1 MAPAGTVCHCVG
13 RTAPYRLVWGILLLP
28 VLLAAQAPGPVREI
42 DLRTIPSVA
51 QIRPLESVVVQ
62 VVAFGGPT
70 RDPNVVLEQTLNR
83 GLAVFHLRDSDS
95 GWVSKPF
102 RFKGLPGDRSLETAQ
117 EDGFESRLLSLAGR
131 LSILQDAVLF
141 TASERAGVAVLS
153 ATLEG
158 VTESI
163 RIHVHAEA
171 PTLATPEQIT
181 FGPQP
186 RLAEPYRALAEH
198 HAPFVAQE
206 TWFQPRSDYLARF
219 DADGDWK
226 GDNNWANL
234 PWSSTQAY
242 VYYAAM
248 ETASHWFLIY
258 NFFHLRDYSDQC
270 VAGTC
275 HENDNEGLI
284 LTIAKDGSPMGR
296 LLVMETLAHNKVYS
310 YRADPAVKGNFHN
323 LDGEVE
329 FARGSHPV
337 VYVHSGGHGVY
348 GSGRHSG
355 YLFAEDRFK
364 AGTGVTYVYKGVAE
378 RPSHPADRDIGY
390 DLLPIH
396 DHWWIPA
403 HSGLQTG
410 TFTDYFRYEPHGE
423 RPLARFQRVAG
434 AFLGRTNGRDMAKPF
449 WGWHDKETKE
459 SGILAKGQWA
469 LDPAYS
475 VSRNLTLPG
484 PVSLEYTFNP
494 YLQEFADLVPSDK

>member
-1 MAPAGTVCHCVG
+1 MARAGMARPCEG
-13 RTAPYRLVWGILLLP
+13 RTARFRAVWSILLLP
-28 VLLAAQAPGPVREI
+28 SLLGQAPGPVREI
-42 DLRTIPSVA
+42 DLRTVPSVMR
-51 QIRPLESVVVQ
+51 IRPLESVAVQ
-62 VVAFGGPT
+62 VVAFGGPEE
-70 RDPNVVLEQTLNR
+70 DPNVVRERTLNR
-83 GLAVFHLRDSDS
+83 GLAVFHLRDSAS

-102 RFKGLPGDRSLETAQ
+102 RLKGLPGDRSLEAAR
-117 EDGFESRLLSLAGR
+117 EDGFESRLLSLSSR

-141 TASERAGVAVLS
+141 TASEREGVAVLS

-158 VTESI
+158 VTKSLRI
-163 RIHVHAEA
+163 RVDAEA
-171 PTLATPEQIT
+171 PSLAPPERIT

-234 PWSSTQAY
+234 PRSSTQAY

-248 ETASHWFLIY
+248 ETATHWFLVY

-275 HENDNEGLI
+275 HENDNEGLV
-284 LTIAKDGSPMGR
+284 LTIAKDGSPAGR
-296 LLVMETLAHNKVYS
+296 LIAMETLAHNKVYS
-310 YRADPAVKGNFHN
+310 YRADPRVEGNFHD
-323 LDGEVE
+323 LDGGVE

-348 GSGRHSG
+348 GPGRHSG
-355 YLFAEDRFK
+355 FSLARDRFK

-378 RPSHPADRDIGY
+378 RPRHPADRDVGY
-390 DLLPIH
+390 DLLPIR

-403 HSGLQTG
+403 HRGRGTE
-410 TFTDYFRYEPHGE
+410 TFTDYYRYEPYGG
-423 RPLARFQRVAG
+423 RPPTPFERVAG
-434 AFLGRTNGRDMAKPF
+434 AFLGRAHGRDMAKPF

-459 SGILAKGQWA
+459 KGVLARGQWA

-484 PVSLEYTFNP
+484 PVSLQYTFNP
-494 YLQEFADLVPSDK
+494 YLQVAAELPAPGK